1 MAVSGLDAGRL
12 TAAIVDRMKSELG
25 AKERDETGEETA
37 LRRVAA
43 IIAEEVVREL
53 REAKVT
59 VYLPADSVVVEV
71 TGNGQGTTVR
81 GVRNAK
87 PIAVNNSQ
95 NGGLS

>member
-1 MAVSGLDAGRL
+1 MAVSGLNAGRL
-12 TAAIVDRMKSELG
+12 TNAIVERMKAELG
-25 AKERDETGEETA
+25 AQERDQTGEETA

-59 VYLPADSVVVEV
+59 VYLPADSVVVDV
-71 TGNGQGTTVR
+71 TGQETGTLR
-81 GVRNAK
+81 AVRNAR

-95 NGGLS
+95 EGGLS